1 MAALGRAAPAQ
12 GAAERIGR
20 RGGVA
25 APFTWFTNLP
35 GSTVESLLEFFR
47 IEFAGVSFA
56 NSFSRGFCVFPV
68 PG

>member
-20 RGGVA
+20 RGGITT
-25 APFTWFTNLP
+25 PFTWFTNMP
-35 GSTVESLLEFFR
+35 GSTVEDLLEFFR
-47 IEFAGVSFA
+47 IEFAGVFFA
-56 NSFSRGFCVFPV
+56 NPLRQGFCVFPV